1 MNKDNLSALLMAV
14 AVVSLIAG
22 FAVYFNSPD
31 LNKTASSSSSPGGS
45 ITKFIPATITKNGN
59 ANSSSS
65 SNSQIKNAQF
75 QIDKS
80 QFKKAPDFAKI
91 TGYVNTEPINIK
103 DLKGKVVLVDFWT
116 YSCINCIRTIP
127 YLVDWNEK
135 YADKGL
141 VIVGIHSPE
150 FEFEKN
156 IDNVKAAVQK
166 YGIKYPVLQ
175 DNDKGTWD
183 AYQNRYW
190 PRKYLIDNEGYIRYD
205 HIGEGGYAEIEKVIQ
220 SLLTERA
227 AQAGISEINL
237 NINKNTTTPKN
248 VQTVD
253 FAKVNTP
260 ELYFG
265 YQLARAPLGN
275 PEGFKPN
282 QIVTYSVPQRS
293 DIKPNAI
300 YLIGDWK
307 NNADNMEL
315 QSDTGRIALVYSAKS
330 ANIVA
335 GAGAKGT
342 AAAANEL
349 SISEDGSALTN
360 KTGRGMDLSDQ
371 GKLVVD
377 GQRLYNLSMHEGYD
391 WHSLII
397 DVKGKG
403 FQIYTFTFG

>member
-1 MNKDNLSALLMAV
+1 MNRDNISALIMAI
-14 AVVSLIAG
+14 AVVSLITG
-22 FAVYFNSPD
+22 FAIYFNSPY
-31 LNKTASSSSSPGGS
+31 LNKAASSEQQESN
-45 ITKFIPATITKNGN
+45 FIPASIDSKNGTTI
-59 ANSSSS
+59 SH
-65 SNSQIKNAQF
+65 
-75 QIDKS
+75 IDKS

-91 TGYVNTEPINIK
+91 TGYINTEEGQSINLK

-116 YSCINCIRTIP
+116 YSCINCIRTLP

-141 VIVGIHSPE
+141 VIVGVHSPE

-166 YGIKYPVLQ
+166 YGIKYPVIQ

-190 PRKYLIDNEGYIRYD
+190 PRKYLVDNEGYIRYD
-205 HIGEGGYAEIEKVIQ
+205 HIGEGGYAETEKVIQ
-220 SLLTERA
+220 SLLVERA
-227 AQAGISEINL
+227 AQTGISAINL
-237 NINKNTTTPKN
+237 NTNTNTTTPEN

-253 FAKVNTP
+253 FTKVKTP

-265 YQLARAPLGN
+265 YEFARAPLGN
-275 PEGFKPN
+275 SEGFKPN
-282 QIVTYSVPQRS
+282 QTVTYSVPQRS
-293 DIKPNAI
+293 DLKPNTI

-315 QSDTGRIALVYSAKS
+315 QSDTGSIALAYSAKS
-330 ANIVA
+330 VNIVA
-335 GAGAKGT
+335 GGKGEGEGE
-342 AAAANEL
+342 EL
-349 SISEDGSALTN
+349 SISEDGVALTN
-360 KTGRGMDLSDQ
+360 KSGIDLSEQ

-377 GQRLYNLSMHEGYD
+377 GQRLYNLVMHEGYD

>member
-1 MNKDNLSALLMAV
+1 MNKDNISALIMAI
-14 AVVSLIAG
+14 AVVSLITG
-22 FAVYFNSPD
+22 FAIYFNSPY
-31 LNKTASSSSSPGGS
+31 LNKAASSEQQESN
-45 ITKFIPATITKNGN
+45 FIPASIDSKNGTTI
-59 ANSSSS
+59 SH
-65 SNSQIKNAQF
+65 
-75 QIDKS
+75 IDKS

-91 TGYVNTEPINIK
+91 TGYINTEEGQSINLK

-116 YSCINCIRTIP
+116 YSCINCIRTLP

-141 VIVGIHSPE
+141 VIVGVHSPE

-166 YGIKYPVLQ
+166 YGIKYPVIQ

-190 PRKYLIDNEGYIRYD
+190 PRKYLVDNEGYIRYD
-205 HIGEGGYAEIEKVIQ
+205 HIGEGGYAETEKVIQ
-220 SLLTERA
+220 SLLVERA
-227 AQAGISEINL
+227 AQTGISAINL
-237 NINKNTTTPKN
+237 NTNTNTTTPEN

-253 FAKVNTP
+253 FTKVKTP

-265 YQLARAPLGN
+265 YEFARAPLGN
-275 PEGFKPN
+275 SEGFKPN
-282 QIVTYSVPQRS
+282 QTVTYSVPQRS
-293 DIKPNAI
+293 DLKPNTI

-315 QSDTGRIALVYSAKS
+315 QSDTGSIALAYSAKS
-330 ANIVA
+330 VNIVA
-335 GAGAKGT
+335 GGKGEGEGE
-342 AAAANEL
+342 EL
-349 SISEDGSALTN
+349 SISEDGVALTN
-360 KTGRGMDLSDQ
+360 KSGIDLSEQ

-377 GQRLYNLSMHEGYD
+377 GQRLYNLVMHEGYD

>member
-1 MNKDNLSALLMAV
+1 MNRDNISALIMAI
-14 AVVSLIAG
+14 AVVSLITG
-22 FAVYFNSPD
+22 FAIYFNSPY
-31 LNKTASSSSSPGGS
+31 LNKAASSEQQESN
-45 ITKFIPATITKNGN
+45 FIPASIENKNG
-59 ANSSSS
+59 STIS
-65 SNSQIKNAQF
+65 

-91 TGYVNTEPINIK
+91 TGYINTEEGRPINLK

-116 YSCINCIRTIP
+116 YSCINCIRTLP

-141 VIVGIHSPE
+141 IIVGVHSPE

-166 YGIKYPVLQ
+166 YGIKYPVIQ

-190 PRKYLIDNEGYIRYD
+190 PRKYLVDNEGYIRYD
-205 HIGEGGYAEIEKVIQ
+205 HIGEGGYAETEKVIR
-220 SLLTERA
+220 SLLAERA
-227 AQAGISEINL
+227 AQTGISAINL
-237 NINKNTTTPKN
+237 DTNTNTTTPKN

-253 FAKVNTP
+253 FTKLKTP
-260 ELYFG
+260 ELFFG
-265 YQLARAPLGN
+265 YEFARAPLGN
-275 PEGFKPN
+275 SEGFKPN
-282 QIVTYSVPQRS
+282 QTVTYSVPQRS
-293 DIKPNAI
+293 DLKPNTI

-315 QSDTGRIALVYSAKS
+315 QSDTGRIALAYSAKS
-330 ANIVA
+330 VNIVA
-335 GAGAKGT
+335 GGKGEGGGE
-342 AAAANEL
+342 EL
-349 SISEDGSALTN
+349 SISENGVALTN
-360 KTGRGMDLSDQ
+360 KSGRGIDLSEQ

-377 GQRLYNLSMHEGYD
+377 GQRLYNIVMHEGYD
-391 WHSLII
+391 WRSLII

-403 FQIYTFTFG
+403 FQIYTLTFG

>member
-1 MNKDNLSALLMAV
+1 MNKDNISALIMAI
-14 AVVSLIAG
+14 AVVSLITG
-22 FAVYFNSPD
+22 FAIYFNSPY
-31 LNKTASSSSSPGGS
+31 LNKAASSEQQESN
-45 ITKFIPATITKNGN
+45 FIPASIDSKNGTTI
-59 ANSSSS
+59 S
-65 SNSQIKNAQF
+65 

-91 TGYVNTEPINIK
+91 TGYINTEEGQSINLK

-116 YSCINCIRTIP
+116 YSCINCIRTLP

-141 VIVGIHSPE
+141 VIVGVHSPE

-166 YGIKYPVLQ
+166 YGIKYPVIQ

-190 PRKYLIDNEGYIRYD
+190 PRKYLVDNEGYIRYD
-205 HIGEGGYAEIEKVIQ
+205 HIGEGGYAETEKVIQ
-220 SLLTERA
+220 SLLVERA
-227 AQAGISEINL
+227 AQTGISAINL
-237 NINKNTTTPKN
+237 NTNTNTTTPEN

-253 FAKVNTP
+253 FTKVKTP

-265 YQLARAPLGN
+265 YEFARASLGN
-275 PEGFKPN
+275 SEGFKPN
-282 QIVTYSVPQRS
+282 QTVTYSVPQRS
-293 DIKPNAI
+293 DLKPNTI

-315 QSDTGRIALVYSAKS
+315 QSDTGSIALAYSAKS
-330 ANIVA
+330 VNIVA
-335 GAGAKGT
+335 GGKGEGEGE
-342 AAAANEL
+342 EL
-349 SISEDGSALTN
+349 SISEDGVALTN
-360 KTGRGMDLSDQ
+360 KSGIDLSEQ

-377 GQRLYNLSMHEGYD
+377 GQRLYNLVMHEGYD

>member
-1 MNKDNLSALLMAV
+1 MNRDNISALVMAI
-14 AVVSLIAG
+14 AVVSLITG
-22 FAVYFNSPD
+22 FAIYFNSPY
-31 LNKTASSSSSPGGS
+31 LNKAASSEQQESN
-45 ITKFIPATITKNGN
+45 FIPASIESKNG
-59 ANSSSS
+59 STIS
-65 SNSQIKNAQF
+65 

-91 TGYVNTEPINIK
+91 TGYINTEEGRPINLK

-116 YSCINCIRTIP
+116 YSCINCIRTLP

-141 VIVGIHSPE
+141 IIVGVHSPE

-166 YGIKYPVLQ
+166 YGIKYPVIQ

-190 PRKYLIDNEGYIRYD
+190 PRKYLVDNEGYIRYD
-205 HIGEGGYAEIEKVIQ
+205 HIGEGGYAETEKVIR
-220 SLLTERA
+220 SLLAERA
-227 AQAGISEINL
+227 AQTGISAINL
-237 NINKNTTTPKN
+237 DTNTNTTTPKN

-253 FAKVNTP
+253 FTKVKTP
-260 ELYFG
+260 ELFFG
-265 YQLARAPLGN
+265 YEFARAPLGN
-275 PEGFKPN
+275 SEGFKPN
-282 QIVTYSVPQRS
+282 QTVTYSVPQRS
-293 DIKPNAI
+293 DLKPNTI

-315 QSDTGRIALVYSAKS
+315 QSDTGRIALAYSAKS
-330 ANIVA
+330 VNIVA
-335 GAGAKGT
+335 GGKGEGGGE
-342 AAAANEL
+342 EL
-349 SISEDGSALTN
+349 SISENGVALTN
-360 KTGRGMDLSDQ
+360 KSGRGIDLSEQ

-377 GQRLYNLSMHEGYD
+377 GQRLYNIVMHEGYD
-391 WHSLII
+391 WRSLII

-403 FQIYTFTFG
+403 FQIYTLTFG

>member
-1 MNKDNLSALLMAV
+1 MNKDNISALIMAI
-14 AVVSLIAG
+14 AVVSLITG
-22 FAVYFNSPD
+22 FAIYFNSPY
-31 LNKTASSSSSPGGS
+31 LNKAASSEQQESN
-45 ITKFIPATITKNGN
+45 FIPASIDSKNGTTI
-59 ANSSSS
+59 S
-65 SNSQIKNAQF
+65 

-80 QFKKAPDFAKI
+80 QFKKAPDFVKI
-91 TGYVNTEPINIK
+91 TGYINTEEGQSINLK

-116 YSCINCIRTIP
+116 YSCINCIRTLP

-141 VIVGIHSPE
+141 VIVGVHSPE

-166 YGIKYPVLQ
+166 YGIKYPVIQ

-190 PRKYLIDNEGYIRYD
+190 PRKYLVDNEGYIRYD
-205 HIGEGGYAEIEKVIQ
+205 HIGEGGYAETEKVIQ
-220 SLLTERA
+220 SLLVERA
-227 AQAGISEINL
+227 AQTGISAINL
-237 NINKNTTTPKN
+237 NTNTNTTTPEN

-253 FAKVNTP
+253 FTKVKTP

-265 YQLARAPLGN
+265 YEFARAPLGN
-275 PEGFKPN
+275 SEGFKPN
-282 QIVTYSVPQRS
+282 QTVTYSVPQRS
-293 DIKPNAI
+293 DLKPNTI

-315 QSDTGRIALVYSAKS
+315 QSDTGSIALAYSAKS
-330 ANIVA
+330 VNIVA
-335 GAGAKGT
+335 GGKGEGEGE
-342 AAAANEL
+342 EL
-349 SISEDGSALTN
+349 SISEDGVALTN
-360 KTGRGMDLSDQ
+360 KSGIDLSEQ

-377 GQRLYNLSMHEGYD
+377 GQRLYNLVMHEGYD

>member
-1 MNKDNLSALLMAV
+1 MNRDNISALIMAI
-14 AVVSLIAG
+14 AVVSIITG
-22 FAVYFNSPD
+22 FAIYFNSPY
-31 LNKTASSSSSPGGS
+31 LNKAASSGQQESN
-45 ITKFIPATITKNGN
+45 FIPASIESKNG
-59 ANSSSS
+59 STIS
-65 SNSQIKNAQF
+65 

-91 TGYVNTEPINIK
+91 TGYINTEEGRPINLK

-116 YSCINCIRTIP
+116 YSCINCIRTLP

-141 VIVGIHSPE
+141 IIVGVHSPE

-166 YGIKYPVLQ
+166 YGIKYPVIQ

-190 PRKYLIDNEGYIRYD
+190 PRKYLVDNEGYIRYD
-205 HIGEGGYAEIEKVIQ
+205 HIGEGGYAETEKVIR
-220 SLLTERA
+220 SLLAERA
-227 AQAGISEINL
+227 AQTGISAINL
-237 NINKNTTTPKN
+237 DTNTNTTTPKN
-248 VQTVD
+248 VQSVD
-253 FAKVNTP
+253 FTKVKTP
-260 ELYFG
+260 ELFFG
-265 YQLARAPLGN
+265 YEFARAPLGN
-275 PEGFKPN
+275 SEGFKPN
-282 QIVTYSVPQRS
+282 QTVTYSVPQRS
-293 DIKPNAI
+293 DLKPNTI

-315 QSDTGRIALVYSAKS
+315 QSDTGRIALAYSAKS
-330 ANIVA
+330 VNIVA
-335 GAGAKGT
+335 GGKGEGGGGE
-342 AAAANEL
+342 EL
-349 SISEDGSALTN
+349 SISENGVALTN
-360 KTGRGMDLSDQ
+360 KSGRGIDLSEQ

-377 GQRLYNLSMHEGYD
+377 GQRLYNLVMHEGYD
-391 WHSLII
+391 WRSLII

>member
-1 MNKDNLSALLMAV
+1 MNRDNISALIMAI

-22 FAVYFNSPD
+22 FAIYFNSPY
-31 LNKTASSSSSPGGS
+31 LNKAASSEQQESN
-45 ITKFIPATITKNGN
+45 FIPASIENKNG
-59 ANSSSS
+59 STIS
-65 SNSQIKNAQF
+65 

-91 TGYVNTEPINIK
+91 TGYINTEEGRPINLK

-116 YSCINCIRTIP
+116 YSCINCIRTLP

-141 VIVGIHSPE
+141 IIVGVHSPE

-166 YGIKYPVLQ
+166 YGIKYPVIQ

-190 PRKYLIDNEGYIRYD
+190 PRKYLVDNEGYIRYD
-205 HIGEGGYAEIEKVIQ
+205 HIGEGGYAETEKVIR
-220 SLLTERA
+220 SLLAERA
-227 AQAGISEINL
+227 AQTGISPINL
-237 NINKNTTTPKN
+237 DTNTNTTTPKN

-253 FAKVNTP
+253 FTKVKTP
-260 ELYFG
+260 ELFFG
-265 YQLARAPLGN
+265 YEFARAPLGN
-275 PEGFKPN
+275 SEGFKPN
-282 QIVTYSVPQRS
+282 QTVTYSVPQRS
-293 DIKPNAI
+293 DLKPNTI

-315 QSDTGRIALVYSAKS
+315 QSDTGRIALAYSAKS
-330 ANIVA
+330 VNIVA
-335 GAGAKGT
+335 GGKGQGGGE
-342 AAAANEL
+342 EL
-349 SISEDGSALTN
+349 SISENGVALTN
-360 KTGRGMDLSDQ
+360 KSGRGIDLSEQ
-371 GKLVVD
+371 GELVVD
-377 GQRLYNLSMHEGYD
+377 GQRLYNIVMHEGYD
-391 WHSLII
+391 WRSLII

>member
-1 MNKDNLSALLMAV
+1 MNKDNISALIMAI
-14 AVVSLIAG
+14 AVVSLITG
-22 FAVYFNSPD
+22 FAIYFNSPY
-31 LNKTASSSSSPGGS
+31 LNKAASSGEQQSN
-45 ITKFIPATITKNGN
+45 FIPASIESKNGTTL
-59 ANSSSS
+59 S
-65 SNSQIKNAQF
+65 

-91 TGYVNTEPINIK
+91 TGYINTEGRSINLK

-116 YSCINCIRTIP
+116 YSCINCIRTLP

-141 VIVGIHSPE
+141 VIVGVHSPE

-156 IDNVKAAVQK
+156 VDNVKAAVQK
-166 YGIKYPVLQ
+166 YGIKYPVIQ

-183 AYQNRYW
+183 AYENRYW

-205 HIGEGGYAEIEKVIQ
+205 HIGEGGYAETEKVIR
-220 SLLTERA
+220 SLLAERA
-227 AQAGISEINL
+227 AQTGISAINL
-237 NINKNTTTPKN
+237 NTDTNTTTTPEN

-253 FAKVNTP
+253 FTKVKTP
-260 ELYFG
+260 ELFFG
-265 YQLARAPLGN
+265 YEFARAPIGN
-275 PEGFKPN
+275 SEGFKPN
-282 QIVTYSVPQRS
+282 QTVTYSVPQRS
-293 DIKPNAI
+293 DLKPNTI

-315 QSDTGRIALVYSAKS
+315 QSDTGSIALAYSAKS
-330 ANIVA
+330 VNIVA
-335 GAGAKGT
+335 GGRGGEGEGEGGE
-342 AAAANEL
+342 EL
-349 SISEDGSALTN
+349 SISEDGVALTN
-360 KTGRGMDLSDQ
+360 KSGRGTEVSEQ

-377 GQRLYNLSMHEGYD
+377 GQRLYNLVMHEGYD

>member
-1 MNKDNLSALLMAV
+1 MNRDNISALIMAI
-14 AVVSLIAG
+14 AVVSLITG
-22 FAVYFNSPD
+22 FAIYFNSPY
-31 LNKTASSSSSPGGS
+31 LNKAASSEQQESN
-45 ITKFIPATITKNGN
+45 FIPASIDSKNGTTI
-59 ANSSSS
+59 S
-65 SNSQIKNAQF
+65 

-91 TGYVNTEPINIK
+91 TGYINTEEGRSINLK

-116 YSCINCIRTIP
+116 YSCINCIRTLP

-141 VIVGIHSPE
+141 VIVGVHSPE
-150 FEFEKN
+150 FDFEKN

-166 YGIKYPVLQ
+166 YGIKYPVIQ

-190 PRKYLIDNEGYIRYD
+190 PRKYLVDNEGYIRYD
-205 HIGEGGYAEIEKVIQ
+205 HIGEGGYAETEKVIQ
-220 SLLTERA
+220 SLLVERA
-227 AQAGISEINL
+227 AQTGISAINL
-237 NINKNTTTPKN
+237 NTNTNTTTPEN

-253 FAKVNTP
+253 FTKVKTP

-265 YQLARAPLGN
+265 YEFARASLGN
-275 PEGFKPN
+275 SEGFKPN
-282 QIVTYSVPQRS
+282 QTVTYSVPQRS
-293 DIKPNAI
+293 DLKPNTI

-315 QSDTGRIALVYSAKS
+315 QSDTGSIALAYSAKS
-330 ANIVA
+330 VNIVA
-335 GAGAKGT
+335 GGKGEEEEEE
-342 AAAANEL
+342 EL
-349 SISEDGSALTN
+349 SISEDGVALTN
-360 KTGRGMDLSDQ
+360 KSGRGIDLSEQ
-371 GKLVVD
+371 GKLIVD
-377 GQRLYNLSMHEGYD
+377 GQRLYNLVMHEGYD

>member
-1 MNKDNLSALLMAV
+1 MNKDNISALLMAI
-14 AVVSLIAG
+14 AVVSLIVG

-31 LNKTASSSSSPGGS
+31 LNKGASSLSSLGSSSRTEFIPAAINKNGNASSSSS
-45 ITKFIPATITKNGN
+45 
-59 ANSSSS
+59 
-65 SNSQIKNAQF
+65 QIEKAQF

-80 QFKKAPDFAKI
+80 QFKKAPEFAKI
-91 TGYVNTEPINIK
+91 TGYINTEPINLK
-103 DLKGKVVLVDFWT
+103 NLKGKVVLVDFWT

-205 HIGEGGYAEIEKVIQ
+205 HIGEGGYTEIEKVIQ

-227 AQAGISEINL
+227 AQTGISEINL

-282 QIVTYSVPQRS
+282 QIVTYSIPQRF
-293 DIKPNAI
+293 DLKPNAI

-335 GAGAKGT
+335 GEKGAV
-342 AAAANEL
+342 AAAEL
-349 SISEDGSALTN
+349 SISEDGAALTN
-360 KTGRGMDLSDQ
+360 KSGRGIDLSDQ

-377 GQRLYNLSMHEGYD
+377 GQRLYNLSMHEGYG

-403 FQIYTFTFG
+403 FQMYTFTFG

>member
-1 MNKDNLSALLMAV
+1 MNKDNISALLMAI
-14 AVVSLIAG
+14 AVVSLIVG

-31 LNKTASSSSSPGGS
+31 LNKAVSSLSSSGSSTTEFIPATINKNGNASSSSS
-45 ITKFIPATITKNGN
+45 
-59 ANSSSS
+59 
-65 SNSQIKNAQF
+65 QIEKAQF

-80 QFKKAPDFAKI
+80 QFKKAPEFAKI
-91 TGYVNTEPINIK
+91 TGYINTEPINLK
-103 DLKGKVVLVDFWT
+103 NLKGKVVLVDFWT

-183 AYQNRYW
+183 AYQNNYW

-205 HIGEGGYAEIEKVIQ
+205 HIGEGGYAEVEKVIQ

-227 AQAGISEINL
+227 AQTGISKINL
-237 NINKNTTTPKN
+237 NMSKNTTTPKN

-253 FAKVNTP
+253 FTKVNTP

-293 DIKPNAI
+293 NIKPNAL

-335 GAGAKGT
+335 GEKGGV
-342 AAAANEL
+342 AAAEL

-360 KTGRGMDLSDQ
+360 KSGRGIDLSDQ

-377 GQRLYNLSMHEGYD
+377 GQRLYNISMHEGYG
-391 WHSLII
+391 WHSLMI

-403 FQIYTFTFG
+403 FQMYTFTFG

>member
-1 MNKDNLSALLMAV
+1 MNRDNISALIMAI
-14 AVVSLIAG
+14 AVVSLITG
-22 FAVYFNSPD
+22 FAIYFNSPY
-31 LNKTASSSSSPGGS
+31 LNKAASSGQQESN
-45 ITKFIPATITKNGN
+45 FIPASIESKNG
-59 ANSSSS
+59 STIS
-65 SNSQIKNAQF
+65 

-91 TGYVNTEPINIK
+91 TGYINTEEGRLINLK

-116 YSCINCIRTIP
+116 YSCINCIRTLP

-141 VIVGIHSPE
+141 VIVGVHSPE

-166 YGIKYPVLQ
+166 YGIKYPVIQ

-205 HIGEGGYAEIEKVIQ
+205 HIGEGGYAETEKVIQ
-220 SLLTERA
+220 SLLVERA
-227 AQAGISEINL
+227 AQTGISAINL
-237 NINKNTTTPKN
+237 NTTTNTTTPEN

-253 FAKVNTP
+253 FTKVKTP

-265 YQLARAPLGN
+265 YEFARASLGN
-275 PEGFKPN
+275 SEGFKPN
-282 QIVTYSVPQRS
+282 QTVTYSVPQRS
-293 DIKPNAI
+293 DLKPNTI

-315 QSDTGRIALVYSAKS
+315 QSDTGSIALAYSAKS
-330 ANIVA
+330 VNIVA
-335 GAGAKGT
+335 GGKGGEEE
-342 AAAANEL
+342 EL
-349 SISEDGSALTN
+349 SISEDGVALTN
-360 KTGRGMDLSDQ
+360 KSGRGIDLSEQ

-377 GQRLYNLSMHEGYD
+377 GQRLYNLVMHEGYD

>member
-1 MNKDNLSALLMAV
+1 MNRDNISALIMAI
-14 AVVSLIAG
+14 AVVSLITG
-22 FAVYFNSPD
+22 FAIYFNSPY
-31 LNKTASSSSSPGGS
+31 LNKAASSGQQESN
-45 ITKFIPATITKNGN
+45 FIPASIESKNG
-59 ANSSSS
+59 STTIS
-65 SNSQIKNAQF
+65 

-91 TGYVNTEPINIK
+91 TGYINTEEGRPINLK

-116 YSCINCIRTIP
+116 YSCINCIRTLP

-141 VIVGIHSPE
+141 IIVGVHSPE

-166 YGIKYPVLQ
+166 YGIKYPVIQ

-190 PRKYLIDNEGYIRYD
+190 PRKYLVDNEGYIRYD
-205 HIGEGGYAEIEKVIQ
+205 HIGEGGYAETEKVIR
-220 SLLTERA
+220 SLLAERA
-227 AQAGISEINL
+227 AQTGISAINL
-237 NINKNTTTPKN
+237 DTNTNTTTPKN

-253 FAKVNTP
+253 FTKVKTP
-260 ELYFG
+260 ELFFG
-265 YQLARAPLGN
+265 YEFARAPLGN
-275 PEGFKPN
+275 SEGFKPN
-282 QIVTYSVPQRS
+282 QTVTYSVPQRS
-293 DIKPNAI
+293 DLKPNTI

-315 QSDTGRIALVYSAKS
+315 QSDTGRIALAYSAKS
-330 ANIVA
+330 VNIVA
-335 GAGAKGT
+335 GGKGEGGE
-342 AAAANEL
+342 EL
-349 SISEDGSALTN
+349 SISENGVALTN
-360 KTGRGMDLSDQ
+360 KSGRGIDLSEQ

-377 GQRLYNLSMHEGYD
+377 GQRLYNIVMHEGYD
-391 WHSLII
+391 WRSLII

-403 FQIYTFTFG
+403 FQIYTLTFG

>member
-1 MNKDNLSALLMAV
+1 MMNKDNLSALIMAIG
-14 AVVSLIAG
+14 AVSLIVG
-22 FAVYFNSPD
+22 FAGYFNSPE
-31 LNKTASSSSSPGGS
+31 LNKVVSGQGGGTTNFVPA
-45 ITKFIPATITKNGN
+45 IQVLQDNNDTTKTTIK
-59 ANSSSS
+59 
-65 SNSQIKNAQF
+65 KVQF
-75 QIDKS
+75 PIDKS
-80 QFKKAPDFAKI
+80 QFKKAPEFDKI
-91 TGYVNTEPINIK
+91 TGYINTEPINLS

-135 YADKGL
+135 YADRGL
-141 VIVGIHSPE
+141 VIVGIHAPE

-205 HIGEGGYAEIEKVIQ
+205 HIGEGGYTEIEKVIQ

-265 YQLARAPLGN
+265 YQLARAPLGS

-335 GAGAKGT
+335 GGKGT
-342 AAAANEL
+342 TTTTTNEL
-349 SISEDGSALTN
+349 SVSEDGSALTN

>member
-1 MNKDNLSALLMAV
+1 MNKDNISALLMAI

-22 FAVYFNSPD
+22 FSIYFNSPE
-31 LNKTASSSSSPGGS
+31 LNKAASSPSSGASS
-45 ITKFIPATITKNGN
+45 TVFIPAKISNNNGN
-59 ANSSSS
+59 PNS
-65 SNSQIKNAQF
+65 NHIEKAQF

-80 QFKKAPDFAKI
+80 QFKKAPDFSKI
-91 TGYVNTEPINIK
+91 TGYINTKPINLK

-127 YLVDWNEK
+127 YLVDWNEQ

-141 VIVGIHSPE
+141 VIVGVHTPE

-205 HIGEGGYAEIEKVIQ
+205 HIGEGGYAETEKVIQ

-248 VQTVD
+248 VQTID

-315 QSDTGRIALVYSAKS
+315 QSD
-330 ANIVA
+330 
-335 GAGAKGT
+335 
-342 AAAANEL
+342 
-349 SISEDGSALTN
+349 
-360 KTGRGMDLSDQ
+360 
-371 GKLVVD
+371 
-377 GQRLYNLSMHEGYD
+377 
-391 WHSLII
+391 
-397 DVKGKG
+397 
-403 FQIYTFTFG
+403 

>member
-1 MNKDNLSALLMAV
+1 MNRDNISALIMAI
-14 AVVSLIAG
+14 AVVSLITG
-22 FAVYFNSPD
+22 FAIYFNSPN
-31 LNKTASSSSSPGGS
+31 LNKAASSGQQESN
-45 ITKFIPATITKNGN
+45 FIPASIESKNGTTI
-59 ANSSSS
+59 
-65 SNSQIKNAQF
+65 SQV
-75 QIDKS
+75 DKS

-91 TGYVNTEPINIK
+91 SGYINTEEGRSINLK

-116 YSCINCIRTIP
+116 YSCINCIRTLP

-141 VIVGIHSPE
+141 VIVGVHSPE

-227 AQAGISEINL
+227 AQTGISGINL

-282 QIVTYSVPQRS
+282 QIVTYSIPQRF
-293 DIKPNAI
+293 DLKPNAI

-315 QSDTGRIALVYSAKS
+315 QSDSGRIALVYSAKS

-335 GAGAKGT
+335 GEKGAV
-342 AAAANEL
+342 AAAEL
-349 SISEDGSALTN
+349 SISEDGAALTN
-360 KTGRGMDLSDQ
+360 KSGRGIDLSDQ

-377 GQRLYNLSMHEGYD
+377 GQRLYNLSMHEGYG

-403 FQIYTFTFG
+403 FQMYTFTFG